1 MNPYNQ
7 QQYPPPGAAGY
18 PPPGGNYGGA
28 YGAPPPPGY
37 PPAGYAYGAPPP
49 PAGYPGAS
57 GAPPGYA
64 SYPPAMGI
72 AGVPPGVGASQPQ
85 QGYVP
90 GAGNSSYQ
98 AKPPGGNSAGFDV
111 EAQQAASYASQFS
124 EQKIRAA
131 FVRKVFFLVA
141 AMLAFTSGVA
151 AIFLF
156 VKPVNEYIAGPKI
169 CRTLIDGSESCFRG
183 AAEGTWV
190 FYTSWALTLVAL
202 IALMCSTTLRR
213 KHPWNYLAMFG
224 FTFVMSVQVGCICA
238 YWELSVVLQAVAVTG
253 AAVLGLTLAAI
264 FIPWD
269 ITKRGNVLAMAGM
282 VVFFIA
288 LVTFFVAFF
297 YVNKWWYLAISVVFA
312 VRWKFN

>member
-1 MNPYNQ
+1 MNQYNQ
-7 QQYPPPGAAGY
+7 QQYPPPGVAGY

-28 YGAPPPPGY
+28 YGAPPPAGY
-37 PPAGYAYGAPPP
+37 PPAGYGYGAPPP
-49 PAGYPGAS
+49 PAGYPVAAGA
-57 GAPPGYA
+57 APGYA
-64 SYPPAMGI
+64 PYPPAMGI
-72 AGVPPGVGASQPQ
+72 AGVPPGMGAQH

-90 GAGNSSYQ
+90 GAASSSSQ
-98 AKPPGGNSAGFDV
+98 AKPPGGNAGFDV
-111 EAQQAASYASQFS
+111 EAQQAATNAAQFS
-124 EQKIRAA
+124 EKKIRSA

-141 AMLAFTSGVA
+141 AMLAFTAGVA

-156 VKPVNEYIAGPKI
+156 VKPVNEYIAGPKY
-169 CRTLIDGSESCFRG
+169 CRTLLDGTETCYRG
-183 AAEGTWV
+183 EAAGRWV

-202 IALMCSTTLRR
+202 IALMCSSTLRR
-213 KHPWNYLAMFG
+213 KHPWNYVAMFG

-238 YWELSVVLQAVAVTG
+238 YWELAVVLQAVAVTG

-288 LVTFFVAFF
+288 LVTFFVGFF
-297 YVNKWWYLAISVVFA
+297 YVNQWWYLAISVIFA
-312 VRWKFN
+312 VS